1 MKPSTQILIA
11 AITMA
16 CLSVT
21 KGAVSTTLFSDN
33 FSDVDASK
41 VPLSTGLNADNW
53 YFVGQV
59 GGTPWTTGEDSVSP
73 LSGTVLENQ
82 GSSSGWQYA
91 ARQFPAMTLSK
102 TGDSLTVKLDYH
114 VKSTDAD
121 GGGGHLDVAL
131 LNTSGSIENNSFTDE
146 ESDPLL
152 NAKGYS
158 AYQFCKSTPT
168 ENTFVKIKNGAD
180 PFPAPKTTLRT
191 SNSSPSVLG
200 DSNEAHTLIFS
211 LVKGESGIEMTWT
224 VDGTVVGS
232 ASDMDSP
239 YDVFNTLRLMAP
251 SGTQAHLDNISVV
264 ANIAK

>member
-33 FSDVDASK
+33 FSDVDTSK
-41 VPLSTGLNADNW
+41 MPHSTELNADGW
-53 YFVGQV
+53 YFVGGE
-59 GGTPWTTGEDSVSP
+59 GGAPWTTGEDSVSP

-82 GSSSGWQYA
+82 GSSAGWQYA
-91 ARQFPAMTLSK
+91 VRQFPAMTLSK

-121 GGGGHLDVAL
+121 GMGGHLDVAL

-146 ESDPLL
+146 ESNPLL

-168 ENTFVKIKNGAD
+168 ENIFVKIKNGAD

-239 YDVFNTLRLMAP
+239 YNVFNTLRLMAP
-251 SGTQAHLDNISVV
+251 SATGAHLDNISVV